1 MVLPH
6 FLSPVAEEGLVR
18 YSISL
23 PRDGGVFNSG
33 KILKHFNGNSFLEGV
48 VDIVVPGC
56 GTAAVEGHVAVTE
69 INILDSG

>member
-48 VDIVVPGC
+48 VDIVFRAVVPLLLK
-56 GTAAVEGHVAVTE
+56 VMSPLLNL
-69 INILDSG
+69 IF

>member
-48 VDIVVPGC
+48 VDKLVPGS
-56 GTAAVEGHVAVTE
+56 GRANEDGHDAVTE
-69 INILDSG
+69 LNILDSG